1 MSYSIKGDQITMTRG
16 DSLLVTLSI
25 TDGDDAYYPM
35 PGDVIRFAMS
45 KKYKSKAGYELLLNK
60 PIPTDTLILELLP
73 EDTAELQYGT
83 YNYDIQLTRYDGRVD
98 TFISSTITLTEE
110 VE

>member
-1 MSYSIKGDQITMTRG
+1 MAYLIRNDQITLTRG
-16 DSLLVTLSI
+16 DTLLVTLTI
-25 TDGDDAYYPM
+25 TDGNDAYNPM

-45 KKYKSKAGYELLLNK
+45 KKYKSKPGYELLLMK

-83 YNYDIQLTRYDGRVD
+83 YNYDIQLTRSDGRVD

>member
-1 MSYSIKGDQITMTRG
+1 MYSLDGQKITLTRG

-25 TDGDDAYYPM
+25 TDGNDAYYPAQE
-35 PGDVIRFAMS
+35 DVIRFAMS
-45 KKYKSKAGYELLLNK
+45 KKYKDKAGYELLLVK
-60 PIPTDTLILELLP
+60 QIPTDTLLLELLP
-73 EDTAELQYGT
+73 EDTAVLQYGT
-83 YNYDIQLTRYDGRVD
+83 YNYDIQLTREDGRVD

>member
-1 MSYSIKGDQITMTRG
+1 MSYKIKGDQITLTRG
-16 DSLLVTLSI
+16 DTLLVTLII
-25 TDGDDAYYPM
+25 TDGRNAYTPM

-45 KKYKSKAGYELLLNK
+45 KKYKSKAGYELLLVR
-60 PIPTDTLILELLP
+60 PIPTDTLVLELQP
-73 EDTAELQYGT
+73 EDTATLNYGT
-83 YNYDIQLTRYDGRVD
+83 YNYDIQITRSDGRVD